1 MATTGKSWQHLL
13 PIMLLSAAGFTVLT
27 TEFIIVGLLP
37 AVAKDLHVSI
47 PQAGLLVTLFAFTV
61 AAVGPPLT
69 AHLSQFERKRLFV
82 IALLLFAL
90 SNALAATAQ
99 NFEVMAFARFIPAM
113 ALPVFWSL
121 ASDTAVQIMGH
132 ERAGKAISMV
142 GFGVVL
148 ATIFGIPI
156 GTLISHAY
164 GWRTAFGILAV
175 LALVKSL
182 SLLVFLP
189 KTALQKEPMSVAKQM
204 SILRDPTVMGHV
216 LLSMLLFAGMFTA
229 YTYLA
234 DTLERIGGFD
244 GGTVGWILLGFG
256 GVGVI
261 GNWLGGRMVDR
272 SPLGA
277 TILFSAPMA
286 LGIVILAPVAKAYG
300 PMVLALTIWGV
311 AQSALFTICHARVM
325 KAARAMPAIGAS
337 LNISGCNI
345 GIGLGAIMGGW
356 VIDHLGL
363 SEIGLAAGIVIL
375 LAISM
380 ALLLIFITRPS
391 ASCSAK
397 KSSAWIVG

>member
-234 DTLERIGGFD
+234 DPVRVRGSRRDWQLARRTD
-244 GGTVGWILLGFG
+244 GRSES
-256 GVGVI
+256 
-261 GNWLGGRMVDR
+261 LGGDDSILRAD
-272 SPLGA
+272 GA
-277 TILFSAPMA
+277 RHRDP
-286 LGIVILAPVAKAYG
+286 
-300 PMVLALTIWGV
+300 
-311 AQSALFTICHARVM
+311 
-325 KAARAMPAIGAS
+325 GA
-337 LNISGCNI
+337 GCKSVWPD
-345 GIGLGAIMGGW
+345 GIGTN
-356 VIDHLGL
+356 HLGSCAVGPIHDL
-363 SEIGLAAGIVIL
+363 
-375 LAISM
+375 
-380 ALLLIFITRPS
+380 
-391 ASCSAK
+391 SCSCDEGCAGN
-397 KSSAWIVG
+397 AGDRCFP